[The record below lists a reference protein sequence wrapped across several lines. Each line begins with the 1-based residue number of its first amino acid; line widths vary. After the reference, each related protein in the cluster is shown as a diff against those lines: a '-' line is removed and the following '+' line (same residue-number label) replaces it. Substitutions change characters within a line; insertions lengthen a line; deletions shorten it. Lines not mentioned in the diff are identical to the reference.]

1 MARPSELT
9 QDLVND
15 AADQLKAQ
23 GKKPSPNAVRDI
35 LCTGSFSRIK
45 QMLNAW
51 VGKQEQDEKREVA
64 LQATITGTGFSTAGK
79 EVN

>member
-23 GKKPSPNAVRDI
+23 GKKPSPNAVSEI
-35 LCTGSFSRIK
+35 
-45 QMLNAW
+45 
-51 VGKQEQDEKREVA
+51 V
-64 LQATITGTGFSTAGK
+64 GTGISLHKTIGTICLIHHIQAVFIIA
-79 EVN
+79 NIIINDLP